1 MLKIISTIGFLV
13 TLVLFLNS
21 SITTEILFIIN
32 IFFIIIFFYKPIS
45 TTKSFQK
52 IDTEISGQKL
62 TKNDLQE
69 LFINQL
75 EDIIIILNKFNII
88 TYSNKAAVENFGSNL
103 EGKHIGSEIRI
114 PELLDAIDQN
124 KIDQFIGQTY
134 TKVSIPSNIPLKE
147 DDNISIQ
154 SRTDNKLSFIYK
166 GNVKDL
172 LNLLLK

>member
-21 SITTEILFIIN
+21 NITVEILFVIN

-45 TTKSFQK
+45 TTRSFQK
-52 IDTEISGQKL
+52 NNTQISDDKL

-88 TYSNKAAVENFGSNL
+88 
-103 EGKHIGSEIRI
+103 IM
-114 PELLDAIDQN
+114 
-124 KIDQFIGQTY
+124 
-134 TKVSIPSNIPLKE
+134 
-147 DDNISIQ
+147 
-154 SRTDNKLSFIYK
+154 
-166 GNVKDL
+166 
-172 LNLLLK
+172 

>member
-13 TLVLFLNS
+13 TLALFLNS
-21 SITTEILFIIN
+21 NITVEIVFIIN

-45 TTKSFQK
+45 TTRYSQK
-52 IDTEISGQKL
+52 NNAETSNEKP

-88 TYSNKAAVENFGSNL
+88 TYNNKAAVENFGSNL

-114 PELLDAIDQN
+114 PELLDAIDNN
-124 KIDQFIGQTY
+124 KID
-134 TKVSIPSNIPLKE
+134 KELK
-147 DDNISIQ
+147 
-154 SRTDNKLSFIYK
+154 KLILS
-166 GNVKDL
+166 
-172 LNLLLK
+172 